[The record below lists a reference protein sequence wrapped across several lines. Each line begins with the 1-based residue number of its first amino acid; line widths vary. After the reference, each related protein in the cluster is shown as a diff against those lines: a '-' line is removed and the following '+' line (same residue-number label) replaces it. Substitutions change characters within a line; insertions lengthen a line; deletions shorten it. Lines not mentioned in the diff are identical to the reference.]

1 MSGSD
6 ENSSNDSSE
15 RQYIIFYN
23 EDNVNMLCLFFP
35 CVPWYT
41 ASNERRRRRRKREE
55 RQFELWQKPESN
67 VPCHDDIYFPTE
79 MVKEESTQ

>member
-1 MSGSD
+1 
-6 ENSSNDSSE
+6 
-15 RQYIIFYN
+15 
-23 EDNVNMLCLFFP
+23 MLCLFFP